1 MGCELNPQIT
11 DFRSV
16 EAAEFRNAMR
26 SLASGVAIVAT
37 GKGTG
42 RRGLTVSSVT
52 SLCMDPPCLL
62 VGINT
67 SSETHRAILDS
78 GCFGVNLLGI
88 AQQDLALLF
97 AGQGGVKGVDRFE
110 TEAWDQ
116 GVLDVPVLRTSI
128 CALECVFTSIR
139 WSAHTASSSGGS
151 LQRGTATARPSS
163 IFTVRCARYQPADR
177 TDCNAGLGKG
187 IER

>member
-128 CALECVFTSIR
+128 CALECVWHQHQVVGTHGLFIGRIVATRDGSGAPLVNFHGEMR
-139 WSAHTASSSGGS
+139 SLSA
-151 LQRGTATARPSS
+151 R
-163 IFTVRCARYQPADR
+163 
-177 TDCNAGLGKG
+177 
-187 IER
+187 

>member
-128 CALECVFTSIR
+128 CALECVLHQHQVVGTHGLFIGRIVATRDGSGAPLVNFHGEMR
-139 WSAHTASSSGGS
+139 SLSA
-151 LQRGTATARPSS
+151 R
-163 IFTVRCARYQPADR
+163 
-177 TDCNAGLGKG
+177 
-187 IER
+187 